1 MPPGPSQWSDEFTF
15 YQHRMRNPPF
25 VYSSQQLL
33 SFVFLKVISIF
44 IFSYAYAYMSDC
56 GFVYVDGAC
65 RGKRMLASL
74 ELELQAVVSSPTWVL
89 GTELGF
95 SVEAIHALSH

>member
-1 MPPGPSQWSDEFTF
+1 
-15 YQHRMRNPPF
+15 
-25 VYSSQQLL
+25 
-33 SFVFLKVISIF
+33 
-44 IFSYAYAYMSDC
+44 MSDC
-56 GFVYVDGAC
+56 GFVYMDGAC